1 MKEDAMARVWLITGS
16 ARGLGRAIAEAVLGA
31 GDQLVATARNP
42 QQLSDLVER
51 YGDHVRAV
59 ALDVT
64 DEHAAIAAVQL
75 AVDAFGRLDVLV
87 NNAGY
92 GNLAAI
98 EDTTIQDFRAQL
110 ETNLF
115 GVVNLTKAAIPVMRR
130 QGAGR
135 ILQFSSVGGRVGP
148 IGRGAY
154 AAAKWGV
161 EGFSEVLAKE
171 VAPLGIK
178 VTIIEPGGFRTDF
191 AGSSQTIL
199 ADNPAYASTVG
210 AVARFQREYDGVQP
224 GDPKKAAAAVLHVA
238 DIDEPPMRLL
248 LGRDA
253 VRAAAD
259 AERARAEADRK
270 WRPLSESTDF
280 SGDSGRT
287 PSPASPSSPASGRTP
302 LKSRTWLITGASS
315 GLGYALAEFVLERG
329 ERVVLAARSMDSMS
343 ALAARHPDTALA
355 VGLDVTH
362 PQQRIAAVEQA
373 EARFGG
379 IDVLVNNAGID
390 FLGAIEEQREEDYR
404 AQFEVNFFAAVAML
418 RLVLPGMRRR
428 QSGTIVNMSSM
439 DGIASLP
446 VNGYYAS
453 SKFALEGIT
462 ESLWQ
467 ELEPI
472 GLRAFLV
479 EPGSFRTGIE
489 QRTRFSGE
497 PIEAYDATS
506 GAFRKVM
513 TTISPDMFPGDPV
526 RAAAAIYEVVASES
540 PRHWVVLGSDAQRRI
555 GAKLDMLRA
564 EFEAG
569 DDMARSTDFPGSG
582 KAIL

>member
-1 MKEDAMARVWLITGS
+1 MAQVWLITGS
-16 ARGLGRAIAEAVLGA
+16 ARGLGRAIAEAVLAA
-31 GDQLVATARNP
+31 GDQLIATARNP

-64 DEHAAIAAVQL
+64 DEQAAVAAVQL
-75 AVDAFGRLDVLV
+75 AVDTFGRLDVLV

-98 EDTTIQDFRAQL
+98 EDTTLQDFRAQL

-115 GVVNLTKAAIPVMRR
+115 GVVNLTKAAIPIMRR

-171 VAPLGIK
+171 VGPLGIK

-210 AVARFQREYDGVQP
+210 AVARFQREYDGAQP
-224 GDPKKAAAAVLHVA
+224 GDPKKAAATILSVA
-238 DIDEPPMRLL
+238 GLDEPPLRLL

-253 VRAAAD
+253 VRAAAEG
-259 AERARAEADRK
+259 ERARAETDRK
-270 WRPLSESTDF
+270 WRSLSESTDF
-280 SGDSGRT
+280 NDGSGQTSN
-287 PSPASPSSPASGRTP
+287 PASQSSPTRGPAGR
-302 LKSRTWLITGASS
+302 KSRTWLITGASS
-315 GLGYALAEFVLERG
+315 GLGYALAEFVLQRG
-329 ERVVLAARSMDSMS
+329 DRVVLAARSMDSMRG
-343 ALAARHPDTALA
+343 LAGRFPDTALA
-355 VGLDVTH
+355 VALDVTQ
-362 PQQRIAAVEQA
+362 PQQRLAAVEQS

-390 FLGAIEEQREEDYR
+390 FLGAIEEQLEEDYR
-404 AQFEVNFFAAVAML
+404 AQFEVNFFGAVAML

-428 QSGTIVNMSSM
+428 QSGTIVNISSM

-467 ELEPI
+467 EIEPI

-497 PIEAYDATS
+497 AIEAYEATS
-506 GAFRKVM
+506 GAFRKMM
-513 TTISPDMFPGDPV
+513 TTVSPDMFPGDPV

-569 DDMARSTDFPGSG
+569 ADTARSTDYPGSA